1 MEKVIKD
8 FWKYKS
14 SKDNKCD
21 YYFKYKKAGRV
32 INDKASYILKQKNFY
47 HINGIKKKEYSL
59 FY

>member
-32 INDKASYILKQKNFY
+32 INDKASYILKQKKKLLP
-47 HINGIKKKEYSL
+47 HQWDKKKRI
-59 FY
+59 